1 MLQYLSMLLHLCVKK
16 RENIGRITYFEILY
30 SSRHKLNSHWPV
42 LFQVTQKS
50 GAHVRISSDGGESE
64 CQNVCFQLHGSKEQ
78 VLLARCV
85 LENLAIDCEP
95 VVEVL
100 EVPQA
105 AFGRIIGNC
114 RVYSFYSL
122 IQHNHRSS
130 FIRVFQAVEERD

>member
-1 MLQYLSMLLHLCVKK
+1 MLLHLCVKEK
-16 RENIGRITYFEILY
+16 EDIGRITYFEILY
-30 SSRHKLNSHWPV
+30 SSRHKLNSRWPV

-50 GAHVRISSDGGESE
+50 GANVRISSDGGESE

-122 IQHNHRSS
+122 VQHKHRSF
-130 FIRVFQAVEERD
+130 FICVFQAVEERD